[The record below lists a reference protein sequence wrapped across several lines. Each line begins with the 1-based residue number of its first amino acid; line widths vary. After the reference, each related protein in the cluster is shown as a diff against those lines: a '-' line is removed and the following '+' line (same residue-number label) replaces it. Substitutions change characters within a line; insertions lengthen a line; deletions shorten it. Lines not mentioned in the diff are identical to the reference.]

1 MVLRQLGVEVRGRF
15 YDTMIL
21 HYLLDPESR
30 HNMNILA
37 EKYLN
42 YRPIEIETLI
52 GKGAKQLTMDLVER
66 RAREGVRR
74 GGCRRHAPAQAGAL
88 PAGRADRTGSTSISR
103 SRRR

>member
-1 MVLRQLGVEVRGRF
+1 MRPLFEEERIAKIGQNVKFDLMVLRRLGIEVRGRK

-30 HNMNILA
+30 HNMNALS

-52 GKGAKQLTMDLVER
+52 GKGQKQLTMDLVNVER
-66 RAREGVRR
+66 CV
-74 GGCRRHAPAQAGAL
+74 
-88 PAGRADRTGSTSISR
+88 
-103 SRRR
+103 